1 MRVAIVAG
9 IVAPADAISSAV
21 EGQAELL
28 ASMPGVDEVVVFAQ
42 HVSRPL
48 PCASFEVRDSWALL
62 RSPAFTACDVAIFHW
77 GIHYGT
83 FDAITVLQPDAN
95 GVAGPGPRPVVHFHN
110 CTPWHLVPPEQHHTM
125 RQSLL
130 QISHAIALGTPLWT
144 YSEFNRRTL
153 VEWGAAEGQI
163 VFVPFPIAVPQPPS
177 TELASTELASTE
189 LASTA
194 LAAFAGDGRVQL
206 LTVGRIVAAKGVA
219 TLVEAIGLLPAD
231 VRAAVHVRVAGA
243 SQFSDAGLVTA
254 LQAEAAL
261 LGDTIEFV
269 LDADDDALA
278 ALYATSDVLVSPS
291 LHEGLCIPVVEAY
304 GHGLRAIGTDAG
316 NLPFLLVASD
326 ERVPSGDAPAL
337 AAAITRT
344 VAAVRAGADR
354 HAADRAAVV
363 QQYSVEATR
372 RHLADARAGNGSRYD
387 DSFHAHA
394 DVR

>member
-1 MRVAIVAG
+1 MKVAIVAG

-28 ASMPGVDEVVVFAQ
+28 ATMPGVDEVVVFAQ

-48 PCASFEVRDSWALL
+48 PCASFVVRDSWELV

-77 GIHYGT
+77 GIHYGA
-83 FDAITVLQPDAN
+83 FDAISVLQPDSN

-110 CTPWHLVPPEQHHTM
+110 CTPWHLVPPEQRPTM
-125 RQSLL
+125 RQSLV
-130 QISHAIALGTPLWT
+130 QITHAISLGTPLWT

-153 VEWGAAEGQI
+153 VDWGALDGQI
-163 VFVPFPIAVPQPPS
+163 VFVPFPIAVPQPS
-177 TELASTELASTE
+177 STE

-194 LAAFAGDGRVQL
+194 LAAAALTAGDGDGRVEL

-219 TLVEAIGLLPAD
+219 TLVEAIALLPAD
-231 VRAAVHVRVAGA
+231 VRAAVRLRVAGA
-243 SQFSDAGLVTA
+243 SHFSDAGLIAA
-254 LQAEAAL
+254 LQADAAA
-261 LGDTIEFV
+261 LGDTVEFV
-269 LDADDDALA
+269 LDGDDDVLA

-291 LHEGLCIPVVEAY
+291 LHEGLCIPVIEAY

-316 NLPFLLVASD
+316 NLPFVLVAGD
-326 ERVPSGDAPAL
+326 ERVSPGDAAAL

-344 VAAVRAGADR
+344 VAAVGAGDDP
-354 HAADRAAVV
+354 HAAARAAVV
-363 QQYSVEATR
+363 QQYSVASTR
-372 RHLADARAGNGSRYD
+372 RYLADALAGQGSRYD
-387 DSFHAHA
+387 DAFHTHA